1 MKNDKSINE
10 TITWIT
16 SFIDVK
22 TMNVYQKM
30 MILIEKTMKTY
41 SKAMT
46 LSLKNYENILKLNF
60 LMSLLSHTDY
70 LGKYFWGGNLSQ

>member
-30 MILIEKTMKTY
+30 MILIEKSMKTY

-60 LMSLLSHTDY
+60 LMSPLSHTDY